1 MPLTLLNDD
10 GRPSKILGL
19 FVQSGWSADMPRR
32 SPRQSDTV
40 VPVFFLFG
48 EPQRSVNPTFL
59 HLETLEER
67 SRPSEWNIRPHTH
80 TDLHHLFL
88 IAYGAGTM
96 TADAVTHV
104 FTAPCLLIVPAN
116 AVHAFAWQRETRG
129 QVLTLADGALRD
141 LLSREP
147 GFARLFSAPACL
159 PGADAE
165 ALNMHLAALGGELA
179 WSAPGHATA
188 VQARLQLVLVEA
200 LRLHEKAGTQHAPSP
215 RRAVRLVARFRE
227 AVEARYRSNAPVE
240 AYAANL
246 GVTTATLRRACLQAA
261 GTTPL
266 RILHARVFLEAQRLL
281 LFTNMSVA
289 ETAATLGFED
299 CAYFTRFF
307 TKLAA
312 VSPRSYRVAAAQ
324 KERKEGLLS

>member
-1 MPLTLLNDD
+1 M
-10 GRPSKILGL
+10 
-19 FVQSGWSADMPRR
+19 
-32 SPRQSDTV
+32 
-40 VPVFFLFG
+40 PVFFLFG
-48 EPQRSVNPTFL
+48 EAQRSANPTFL

-88 IAYGAGTM
+88 IAQGAGSM

-116 AVHAFAWQRETRG
+116 TVHAFAWERETRG

-141 LLSREP
+141 LVSRES
-147 GFARLFSAPACL
+147 GFGQVFAAPACL
-159 PGADAE
+159 PGADADVFG
-165 ALNMHLAALGGELA
+165 AHLAALGRELA
-179 WSAPGHATA
+179 WSAPGHAAA
-188 VQARLQLVLVEA
+188 VQARLQILFVEA
-200 LRLHEKAGTQHAPSP
+200 LRLHAQAGAQHAPSP
-215 RRAVRLVARFRE
+215 RRAVRLLARFRE

-240 AYAANL
+240 AYAAGL

-307 TKLAA
+307 TKQAS
-312 VSPRSYRVAAAQ
+312 VSPRSFRVAAA
-324 KERKEGLLS
+324 KRGRKEDLPF